1 MSSLFLLY
9 PIHLFKDIKSLKSYS
24 HVYLIEDPIYFTDYE
39 YHKLKIAYHRATMKS
54 YEDLLKK
61 NKIKVSYFSCK
72 QVNDTFYKKCSTFK
86 KISCYQPYEYKLSK
100 KLKKNIKN
108 IDFLESLNFLVND
121 NFIQENKDSFCKKG
135 KFNHLGFYK
144 LQRQRF
150 NILMNK
156 DGTPKGGKWS
166 FDEDNREKI
175 PSNQKIPEI
184 LDLKYNKNKY
194 IIEAKDYVQK
204 HFSKNYGS
212 LENFIYPLNHEDSK
226 KWLKDFIKT
235 KFKLFGP
242 YEDAETMRNPFLF
255 HSVLTPMMN
264 IGLLTDSEVL
274 DVILPFENKIPLPSF
289 EGFIR
294 QIIGWR
300 NYILT
305 IYILEGE
312 NIKKMNF
319 MNHKNSITKKI
330 MWSGSIDILPFD
342 NIIKKINNY
351 AYAHHIERLMYLGNF
366 LFLLQIKPND
376 VFKAFM
382 EWTIDA
388 YDWVMVANVYCM
400 SQHADGGL
408 IMNKP
413 YFSSSNY
420 ILKMSDYKKEE
431 WCSTWNDL
439 YYHFINTHQKYLKKN
454 YSWARHVAFWNKK
467 PENEKKDIIKNAK
480 AFMKKLCITK

>member
-1 MSSLFLLY
+1 MSSLFLLF
-9 PIHLFKDIKSLKSYS
+9 PVHLFKDLKLLKSYS
-24 HVYLIEDPIYFTDYE
+24 HVYLIEDPIYFTDYK

-61 NKIKVSYFSCK
+61 YKINVSYFSF
-72 QVNDTFYKKCSTFK
+72 QDINESFYKKCSSFK
-86 KISCYQPYEYKLSK
+86 KVSCYQPYENKLSK
-100 KLKKNIKN
+100 KLIKNIKH
-108 IDFLESLNFLVND
+108 IDFLESLNFLVNET
-121 NFIQENKDSFCKKG
+121 FIHENKDSFYKKG

-144 LQRQRF
+144 LQREKF

-184 LDLKYNKNKY
+184 LHLKYEKNKY
-194 IIEAKDYVQK
+194 IIEAKKYVEK
-204 HFSKNYGS
+204 YFKNNYGS
-212 LENFIYPLNHEDSK
+212 LDYFIYPLNHEDSK
-226 KWLKDFIKT
+226 KWLNNFIKT

-242 YEDAETMRNPFLF
+242 YEDAETMRDPFLF

-264 IGLLTDSEVL
+264 IGLLTDTEVL
-274 DVILPFENKIPLPSF
+274 DIILPFENKIPLSSF

-312 NIKKMNF
+312 RIKKMNF
-319 MNHKNSITKKI
+319 MKHKNSITNKI

-376 VFKAFM
+376 IFKAFM
-382 EWTIDA
+382 MWTIDA

-408 IMNKP
+408 IMSKP

-420 ILKMSDYKKEE
+420 ILNMSDYKKEA
-431 WCSTWNDL
+431 WCDTWNDL
-439 YYHFINTHQKYLKKN
+439 YYNFINTHQKYLKKN
-454 YSWARHVAFWNKK
+454 YSWARHVSFWNKK
-467 PENEKKDIIKNAK
+467 KDNEKKEIIKNAK
-480 AFMKKLCITK
+480 TFMKKIGITK